1 MSPLTCDICY
11 FMFSFFSSATPSLC
25 PSAAPESLKMSLA
38 RPPHSKQADY
48 FTPNGG
54 VLVPFTVVST
64 VGARA
69 WVTLREASGVWGAT
83 RVSLREE
90 KPAFSFLR
98 HTGGVRCLQK
108 KRPRAPRIFFYRRP
122 PPCAPRFQ
130 CWFERTGAR
139 RGSCRGER
147 R

>member
-98 HTGGVRCLQK
+98 HTGGLVFAKKTPASSANIFLQAAT
-108 KRPRAPRIFFYRRP
+108 PPRP
-122 PPCAPRFQ
+122 PI
-130 CWFERTGAR
+130 
-139 RGSCRGER
+139 SMLV
-147 R
+147 